1 MHASW
6 RRAPSVPLLFLGLC
20 VNHVV
25 SMVLESA
32 PPGVASQAGRS
43 LAVSLPR
50 GRAEDANWRLVL
62 AKERNPKTAREEA
75 AGGQTRTLSRRRAA
89 ILMCP
94 LRLTQAS
101 ASSWVSLALPLQ
113 RTTPST
119 HLSLWKAW
127 WMAGQ
132 RRGTPR
138 MWMAMACVVPGDT
151 LIAVHCE
158 SAGLS
163 LSVEAASYDF
173 TVDAITSYRNL
184 GPGESLTLTLGRIVR
199 RGRALVTVVRPDGE
213 EERFVCYEGE
223 NLRMGLLRRGLKTN
237 DMETQRY
244 DGKPK
249 GSGDCGGNGLC
260 ATCVVS
266 VLQGMSNLT
275 PLGPSEKNLLA
286 RRFRWRQSC
295 KAYVQCPEGQTDVEL
310 KIALSPRR
318 EADGDGQEGEDA
330 SFGWF

>member
-43 LAVSLPR
+43 LAVSPSTWA
-50 GRAEDANWRLVL
+50 RAEDANWRLVL

-75 AGGQTRTLSRRRAA
+75 RWRPDADSVEATCRHFNVSITPDPGLGIELGE
-89 ILMCP
+89 LGF
-94 LRLTQAS
+94 AS
-101 ASSWVSLALPLQ
+101 AADNTVNPLVIVEGLVDGGAAA
-113 RTTPST
+113 R
-119 HLSLWKAW
+119 HAEDVD
-127 WMAGQ
+127 GN
-132 RRGTPR
+132 G
-138 MWMAMACVVPGDT
+138 ACVVPGDT

-173 TVDAITSYRNL
+173 TVDAIGAAIGTL

-199 RGRALVTVVRPDGE
+199 RGRALVTAVRPDGE

-244 DGKPK
+244 DGKPHVP
-249 GSGDCGGNGLC
+249 
-260 ATCVVS
+260 TH
-266 VLQGMSNLT
+266 
-275 PLGPSEKNLLA
+275 
-286 RRFRWRQSC
+286 
-295 KAYVQCPEGQTDVEL
+295 
-310 KIALSPRR
+310 
-318 EADGDGQEGEDA
+318 A
-330 SFGWF
+330 STA